1 MGLDDLVLTTELP
14 VSELIGNVVRHAKG
28 LVGLRLLRSRFLT
41 CEASDGSLTPSG
53 SAARVIPTKADAA
66 GNSSPRCPGAGG
78 VRYLHDGKC
87 IWAKQDLPPTQATGE
102 GGWRGIAAMGSA
114 AAA

>member
-1 MGLDDLVLTTELP
+1 MGLDDLVLTTGLP

-41 CEASDGSLTPSG
+41 CEAYDGSLTPRIRRASHTDEG
-53 SAARVIPTKADAA
+53 GRGRQLVAAMSRRW
-66 GNSSPRCPGAGG
+66 GR
-78 VRYLHDGKC
+78 RYLHDGTC
-87 IWAKQDLPPTQATGE
+87 IWAKQDLPPTLAAGE
-102 GGWRGIAAMGSA
+102 GGWLGIAAVGSA